1 MMEKRTF
8 EQAPELRAD
17 AAETRAIGYAAVFNQ
32 MTRIGSWFDEVIAP
46 GAFANAINGGD
57 IRALINHDTGRVIG
71 RTTAG
76 TLLLSEDAKG
86 LRSEIIL
93 PDTTDGRDLAVSLG
107 RGDITGM
114 SFGFSIVREEWDE
127 SGDMPKRT
135 ILEANLFEVSPVT
148 FPAYEGTDIAM
159 RSLERSRKTHN
170 FEAVRRRLKM
180 HLDLRERS

>member
-1 MMEKRTF
+1 MEKRTF
-8 EQAPELRAD
+8 EHAPELRAKGD
-17 AAETRAIGYAAVFNQ
+17 KKKAVGYAAVFNQ
-32 MTRIGSWFDEVIAP
+32 STRIGSWFDEVIAP
-46 GAFANAINGGD
+46 GAFASAISDGD
-57 IRALINHDTGRVIG
+57 IRALINHDTGRIIG

-76 TLLLSEDAKG
+76 TLILTEDETG
-86 LRSEIIL
+86 LRAEIDL
-93 PDTTDGRDLAVSLG
+93 PDTTDGRDLAVSLD

-180 HLDLRERS
+180 NLDVRERE